1 MTREELVAIQEQL
14 KSDQSAAIDA
24 DKKVLQLTEQLS
36 SAKQASPKLM
46 KELENLRA
54 DYKSFK
60 ERVSTSKESFKQAA
74 ERKWYLRKDKSRHSR
89 KLCLKKLSKTA
100 LMKRR
105 LICTKE
111 KFLGLK
117 LKSHLHSSPYLTRGN
132 TRIQEAR

>member
-60 ERVSTSKESFKQAA
+60 ERVGTSKESFKQAA
-74 ERKWYLRKDKSRHSR
+74 ERKMVS
-89 KLCLKKLSKTA
+89 A
-100 LMKRR
+100 KR
-105 LICTKE
+105 
-111 KFLGLK
+111 
-117 LKSHLHSSPYLTRGN
+117 
-132 TRIQEAR
+132 